1 MSLHD
6 TYIVHKQSSCFW
18 LTVACSRLPIAVWCF
33 TERITR
39 KRTAAPPVSDSAVS
53 SWCSP
58 LHARISF
65 QAQRLIVDSVRGPC
79 FCSHIVNKGFFCC
92 CFSFVGALLL
102 PHTPLPSVPFVCESP
117 RLLLEAFNW
126 SPAGLSPHHP
136 TPPPPPQPAS
146 KPDADEKFMTV
157 CLENPS
163 HSIWSAALPLMLPPL
178 IATASAASIRPT
190 LFLTAGVRTAES
202 GWDGVRGFT
211 LLCRVR

>member
-1 MSLHD
+1 MSVHD

-18 LTVACSRLPIAVWCF
+18 LTVAYSRPPIAVWCF

-39 KRTAAPPVSDSAVS
+39 KWTAAPPVSDSAAS

-58 LHARISF
+58 LHTRI
-65 QAQRLIVDSVRGPC
+65 IVDSVRGPR

-92 CFSFVGALLL
+92 FSFVGALLL
-102 PHTPLPSVPFVCESP
+102 PSTPLPSVPFVCESP

-136 TPPPPPQPAS
+136 APPSPPQPAS

-178 IATASAASIRPT
+178 IATTSAASIRPT

-202 GWDGVRGFT
+202 GWDAVHGFT
-211 LLCRVR
+211 LLRRVSD